1 MSLPQVQVMS
11 RKGCCLCEDAEV
23 VTRLVAEK
31 GLCTLEVID
40 VDRELELAARFG
52 ADVPVLLIEGA
63 VSMKH
68 RISQTELEERLNL
81 LMKEQRR
88 C

>member
-1 MSLPQVQVMS
+1 MS
-11 RKGCCLCEDAEV
+11 RKGCCLCEDAEAIA
-23 VTRLVAEK
+23 RFVADK
-31 GLCTLEVID
+31 GLCRFEVID

-52 ADVPVLLIEGA
+52 ADVPVVLIEGV

-68 RISQTELEERLNL
+68 RISQAELEERLNL
-81 LMKEQRR
+81 LMKEQRK

>member
-1 MSLPQVQVMS
+1 MNLPQVQVMS
-11 RKGCCLCEDAEV
+11 RRGCCLCEDAEKV
-23 VTRLVAEK
+23 ARLVAAK
-31 GLCTLEVID
+31 GLCRLEVVD
-40 VDRELELAARFG
+40 VDMELELAARFG

-68 RISQTELEERLNL
+68 RIVQKELEESLNL
-81 LMKEQRR
+81 YLKEFKR

>member
-1 MSLPQVQVMS
+1 MNLPQVQVMS

-23 VTRLVAEK
+23 VARVIAEK
-31 GLCTLEVID
+31 GLCRLEVVD

-52 ADVPVLLIEGA
+52 ADVPVVLIEG
-63 VSMKH
+63 VVNMKH
-68 RISQTELEERLNL
+68 RINQAELEARLKL
-81 LMKEQRR
+81 LMKESGR

>member
-1 MSLPQVQVMS
+1 MS
-11 RKGCCLCEDAEV
+11 RKGCCLCKDAEV
-23 VTRLVAEK
+23 AARFVAEK
-31 GLCTLEVID
+31 GLCRLEVID

-52 ADVPVLLIEGA
+52 ADVPVLLIEGV

-68 RISQTELEERLNL
+68 RIGRTELEERLNL
-81 LMKEQRR
+81 LMKEQRK